1 MANSPASSAPAL
13 TFTFSTQALR
23 CIMRD
28 GDPWFVAADV
38 CNALDV
44 KDTSM
49 ACSRLDDDERGTSIV
64 GTPSGQQEMTII
76 NESGLYS
83 LILTSRKPEA
93 KKFKKWVTSEVLPS
107 IRKTGHYVDKPT
119 ATAPEIPEQ
128 LGDLGS
134 WIVQQVHHH
143 TDRYLSRTS
152 HGNAA
157 SVRSVVKAHFGCK
170 PSEIPSSRL
179 PELLD
184 VLEKFSADC
193 YSLYY
198 VCMYLE
204 SQLVD
209 GWSNRPCAM
218 PQAIKQL
225 MVLHPFPGGQGTEI
239 QRIRARASAVML
251 GIGN

>member
-1 MANSPASSAPAL
+1 MANSPSSSAPAL

-28 GDPWFVAADV
+28 GEPWFVAADV
-38 CNALDV
+38 CDALGV
-44 KDTSM
+44 GDTSQ
-49 ACSRLDDDERGTSIV
+49 AASRLDDDERGTCTIR
-64 GTPSGQQEMTII
+64 TPGGQQEMTII

-93 KKFKKWVTSEVLPS
+93 KKFKKWVTSEVLPA
-107 IRKTGHYVDKPT
+107 IRKTGRYIDAGAKAAD
-119 ATAPEIPEQ
+119 ATPEK
-128 LGDLGS
+128 LGDLGT

-170 PSEIPSSRL
+170 SSEIPSERL

-184 VLEKFSADC
+184 ILEKFSADC
-193 YSLYY
+193 YSLHY

-209 GWSNRPCAM
+209 GWSNRPCAI

-225 MVLHPFPGGQGTEI
+225 MVLYPAHRGQGTYI
-239 QRIRARASAVML
+239 QQIRSRAEMALL
-251 GIGN
+251 GNSI

>member
-28 GDPWFVAADV
+28 GEPWFVAADV
-38 CNALDV
+38 CSALDV

-49 ACSRLDDDERGTSIV
+49 ACSRLDDDERGTNTV

-93 KKFKKWVTSEVLPS
+93 KKFKKWVTSEVLPA
-107 IRKTGHYVDKPT
+107 IRKTGRYIDAEAK
-119 ATAPEIPEQ
+119 ATPAPPEK
-128 LGDLGS
+128 LGDLGT

-157 SVRSVVKAHFGCK
+157 SVRSVVKAHFGVK

-184 VLEKFSADC
+184 VLEKFSDDC
-193 YSLYY
+193 YSLHYA
-198 VCMYLE
+198 CMFLE
-204 SQLVD
+204 SQLVE

-218 PQAIKQL
+218 PQAVKQL
-225 MVLHPFPGGQGTEI
+225 MTLHPAPGGQGSEI
-239 QRIRARASAVML
+239 QRIRTRAASVML